1 MTPEERSALAALRF
15 DVAPTPDDIW
25 QPSPFDV
32 PELHARVVEQ
42 IFDGMAEA
50 RYGSEGSPRGVI
62 VEGRAGAGKTHMLG
76 AVRERIQREDGGYF
90 FLVKVTSGKTFWENT
105 AIGIL
110 DGLTQRSSTWGM
122 QLKTFMRRLTASL
135 GIPAEVRD
143 AAAGDAPLTR
153 DLLDTFIR
161 SLRMHAGLGSLQYLD
176 TARALVLY
184 GSPDFVAQD
193 VGLAHLISVP
203 GDPAER
209 TAWGLSAASRNPQ
222 EIVEDISR
230 LLALTRCPTVI
241 AVDQVDQL
249 FALSHANFT
258 RQDSGLEDAEAAA
271 VGPVADGL
279 LALRDVTLRTLVVVS
294 ILPDTYVLLKKYAPT
309 PVLDR
314 FRETVLPSRIPS
326 PELGQE
332 LVAKRFTARF
342 HEKRYSAPYATWPI
356 RPEAFADAPDFTPR
370 NLLRRID
377 KHITQCLS
385 TGVLSELVSLTEG
398 GPVVTPPP
406 VAPVSEFDALDR
418 RFAELVAEADVAA
431 ALHHTTED
439 TEMPALLAAGLAAWI
454 DEQTPS
460 GTTFKH
466 DPLPSAKPALHG
478 RLIEVIDEATD
489 HEAHWAFRAIAHPN
503 ANATMSRIRLACT
516 TAGVD
521 AGLPQRRLVLLRNGN
536 WPSGKKTAETV
547 ESFLAAGGQVRPIDE
562 YDLKVFAALRD
573 MRAHARPGFGEWLV
587 ARRPASRTT
596 LLSDVLGD
604 RTGMPDHHT
613 AIAKETTTGS
623 VTEKAHTRAD
633 TDDANAD
640 PHEPSIG
647 LGRTVESSAQ
657 FVVNLESL
665 RRHTVIFAGSGSGK
679 TVLIR
684 RLVEECA
691 RQGVSSIVLDPNNDL
706 ARLGDAWPEEPD
718 GWGSGDAERA
728 KDYLDNTDVVIW
740 TPRLSAGR
748 PLTFQPLPDFGPL
761 LGDPDEFDKA
771 IEAAVAALAP
781 RAKVDGRTKTH
792 DQGRAVLK
800 EALLWYAR
808 QGHTDLRGF
817 ADLLSDLPEELTS
830 FAKGTRLAHDAGETL
845 KAAMFNDPLFGGS
858 GTPVD
863 PGILLTPVPGKRAR
877 VSVISF
883 VGLTSDEQRQ
893 SFVNQLQMAL
903 FAWIKRNPAGDRP
916 LGGLF
921 VMDEAQTL
929 APSSGNTPCTASSIA
944 LASQARKYGL
954 GLVFA
959 TQAPKGL
966 HNQISGNATTQFFG
980 LLNAP
985 AQIDAA
991 KELAAAKNG
1000 RVPDIGILRSGQFY
1014 AAGEGFSF
1022 VKVRTP
1028 LCLTHHPRSPLSPE
1042 EVIERTRR

>member
-50 RYGSEGSPRGVI
+50 RYGSEGSPSGVI
-62 VEGRAGAGKTHMLG
+62 VEGRAGSGKTHMLG

-135 GIPAEVRD
+135 GVEAEVRD
-143 AAAGDAPLTR
+143 AAAGAAPLTR
-153 DLLDTFIR
+153 ELLDRFVR
-161 SLRMHAGLGSLQYLD
+161 ALRMHAGLASLQYLD

-184 GSPDFVAQD
+184 GSPDFAAQD

-209 TAWGLSAASRNPQ
+209 AAWGLTAATRNPQ

-326 PELGQE
+326 RELGE
-332 LVAKRFTARF
+332 RLVEKRFTARF
-342 HEKRYSAPYATWPI
+342 NEKRYSAPYPTWPI

-370 NLLRRID
+370 SLLRRID
-377 KHITQCLS
+377 KHITHCLS
-385 TGVLSELVSLTEG
+385 TGVVTELTSLTEG
-398 GPVVTPPP
+398 IPVQKRVDPPRL
-406 VAPVSEFDALDR
+406 SEFDALDE
-418 RFAELVAEADVAA
+418 RFAELVAEADVSR

-439 TEMPALLAAGLAAWI
+439 VEMPALLAAGLAAWI
-454 DEQTPS
+454 DEQAPS

-466 DPLPSAKPALHG
+466 DPLPSTKPALHG
-478 RLIEVIDEATD
+478 RLVEVIDEATD
-489 HEAHWAFRAIAHPN
+489 HETHWAFRAIAHPN
-503 ANATMSRIRLACT
+503 ANAAMSRIRLACT

-536 WPSGKKTAETV
+536 WPGGKRMAETV
-547 ESFLAAGGQVRPIDE
+547 ESFLAAGGLVRSVDE
-562 YDLKVFAALRD
+562 RDLKVFAALRD
-573 MRAHARPGFGEWLV
+573 MRARPLPGFGEWLV
-587 ARRPASRTT
+587 ARRPASRTV
-596 LLSDVLGD
+596 LLSSVLDD
-604 RTGMPDHHT
+604 RTVG
-613 AIAKETTTGS
+613 AGKASTGGPT
-623 VTEKAHTRAD
+623 VRGE
-633 TDDANAD
+633 
-640 PHEPSIG
+640 EPVAAAFGPAIG
-647 LGRTVESSAQ
+647 LGRTVETDAP
-657 FVVNLESL
+657 FLVNLESL

-706 ARLGDAWPEEPD
+706 ARLGDPWPEPPVGE
-718 GWGSGDAERA
+718 DAEAAR
-728 KDYLDNTDVVIW
+728 DYLDNTDVVVW
-740 TPRLSAGR
+740 TPRVNAGR
-748 PLTFQPLPDFGPL
+748 PLAFQPLPDFGPL
-761 LGDPDEFDKA
+761 LGDADEFDKA

-781 RAKVDGRTKTH
+781 RAKVDGRTKAH

-830 FAKGTRLAHDAGETL
+830 FAKGTKLAHDAGETL

-863 PGILLTPVPGKRAR
+863 PGILLTPPPGKRAR

-929 APSSGNTPCTASSIA
+929 APSGGNTPCTASSIA

-1028 LCLTHHPRSPLSPE
+1028 LCLTHHPRSPLTPE